1 MIMLK
6 PVLSML
12 LFIISL
18 TPIQQDDQ
26 LEIRLRRNW
35 GYSSG
40 TGKIQGTF
48 TIRASGPDDLSRV
61 IFYLDDQVIGE
72 ANEAPFDLRFVT
84 DDYPLGVH
92 QIRAAGFTGNGL
104 ELQSPVIQREFVSA
118 DQGWQAASN
127 IIIPI
132 VVVILIAVG
141 LAVLVPMVFSRGK
154 KEQLPAGAPRNY
166 GAYGGTI
173 CPKCS
178 RPFSRHIYGLN
189 LGLHKYDRCPYCG
202 KWSLVRRQSRE
213 ELEAAEAAEIAAA
226 REGVFS
232 PERSEE
238 DELRQEIED
247 SRFDNL

>member
-1 MIMLK
+1 MTMLNIF
-6 PVLSML
+6 LSI
-12 LFIISL
+12 LFFFISL
-18 TPIQQDDQ
+18 TPIQQEEQ

-35 GYSSG
+35 GFSSG

-61 IFYLDDQVIGE
+61 IFYLDEQVLGDD
-72 ANEAPFDLRFVT
+72 NEAPFEYRFVT

-92 QIRAAGFTGNGL
+92 QIRAAGFTENGQ
-104 ELQSPVIQREFVSA
+104 ELKSPVIQREFVSA

-132 VVVILIAVG
+132 VVVILIAVV
-141 LAVLVPMVFSRGK
+141 LAVLVPIIFSRGK

-166 GAYGGTI
+166 GAYGGAI

-213 ELEAAEAAEIAAA
+213 ELEAAETAEIAAA
-226 REGVFS
+226 QEGVFI

-238 DELRQEIED
+238 DELRQEIDD